1 MAEVLVVGGGGRE
14 HALAWALAGSP
25 EVTRVYVA
33 PGNAGTVGPAGDGR
47 AEMERV
53 PLGADDL
60 EGLAAFAA
68 ERGVALTVVG
78 PEAPLAAGL
87 ADRFAA
93 AGLAVFGPRRE
104 AARIEASKAYA
115 KALMDEAGVPTAS
128 WRAFDR
134 AEAALAYLEKAPTPW
149 VVKASGLAA
158 GKGVLVTDDY
168 GEARAFV
175 QGLFAGR
182 FGAAGRRVVIEA
194 YLEGPELSV
203 FAVAAGERFVLLPP
217 ARDYKRI
224 YEGGLGPNTGG
235 MGALAP
241 VALPPG
247 LLEEVGR
254 TVIAP
259 TLAALAARGTPYLGV
274 LYAGLKLT
282 PSGPKVLEFNARFG
296 DPETQAVLPL
306 LQSDLY
312 RLLMDAVEGR
322 PDAVPLQ
329 SEGTAVAVVL
339 AAPGYPG
346 AYPRG
351 LVVEGLEQAEALPA
365 VHLFHAGTERE
376 GGRVVST
383 GGRVLALVGRADTP
397 EQARARAY
405 AAVRRV
411 RFEGMHYRRDIGT
424 EAVG

>member
-254 TVIAP
+254 TVVAP

-383 GGRVLALVGRADTP
+383 GGRVLALVGRADTL

>member
-47 AEMERV
+47 AGLERV
-53 PLGADDL
+53 PLAADDL
-60 EGLAAFAA
+60 EGLAEFAA
-68 ERGVALTVVG
+68 GRGVDLTVVG

-87 ADRFAA
+87 ADAFAA
-93 AGLAVFGPRRE
+93 RGLAVFGPRRE
-104 AARIEASKAYA
+104 AAQIEASKAFA
-115 KALMDEAGVPTAS
+115 KALMDEAGVPTAR
-128 WRAFDR
+128 WRSFER
-134 AEAALAYLEKAPTPW
+134 EEEALAYLEEVPAPW

-158 GKGVLVTDDY
+158 GKGVLVSDDR
-168 GEARAFV
+168 GEVRDFV
-175 QGLFAGR
+175 KGLFAGR
-182 FGAAGRRVVIEA
+182 FGVAGNRVIVEEF
-194 YLEGPELSV
+194 LSGPELSV
-203 FAVAAGERFVLLPP
+203 FAVAAGEHFVLLPP

-224 YEGGLGPNTGG
+224 YEGGRGPNTGG

-241 VALPPG
+241 VALDPG
-247 LLEEVGR
+247 LLERVGR
-254 TVIAP
+254 EVIAP
-259 TLAALAARGTPYLGV
+259 TLAALAARGAPYLGV

-282 PSGPKVLEFNARFG
+282 SEGPKVLEFNARFG

-322 PDAVPLQ
+322 PDAAPL
-329 SEGTAVAVVL
+329 ETAGAALAVVL

-346 AYPRG
+346 EYPRG
-351 LVVEGLEQAEALPA
+351 LVIEGLEEAEALSG
-365 VHLFHAGTERE
+365 VHVFHAGTERAD
-376 GGRVVST
+376 GRVVT
-383 GGRVLALVGRADTP
+383 AGGRVLAVVGRADTP
-397 EQARARAY
+397 EQARTRAY

-411 RFEGMHYRRDIGT
+411 RFEGMHHRRDIGT
-424 EAVG
+424 EVVG

>member
-53 PLGADDL
+53 PLAADDL
-60 EGLAAFAA
+60 EGLTAFAA
-68 ERGVALTVVG
+68 RRGVALTVVG

-87 ADRFAA
+87 VDRFAE

-104 AARIEASKAYA
+104 AARIEASKAFA

-134 AEAALAYLEKAPTPW
+134 AEAALAHLEATPAPW

-168 GEARAFV
+168 EEARAFV

-259 TLAALAARGTPYLGV
+259 TLAALAARGAPYLGV

-282 PSGPKVLEFNARFG
+282 PAGPKVLEFNARFG

-322 PDAVPLQ
+322 PDAAPLR
-329 SEGTAVAVVL
+329 SAGAALAVVL

-346 AYPRG
+346 AYPKG
-351 LVVEGLEQAEALPA
+351 LPVEGLEQAEALPG
-365 VHLFHAGTERE
+365 VHVFHAGTERA
-376 GGRVVST
+376 GGRVVT
-383 GGRVLALVGRADTP
+383 AGGRVLAVVGRADTP
-397 EQARARAY
+397 EQARTRAY

-411 RFEGMHYRRDIGT
+411 HFEGMHYRRDIGT
-424 EAVG
+424 EVVG